1 MSMMKRP
8 PCAVVTV
15 SSLLE
20 GSKDC
25 IVLVPPLTTMVR
37 ALALASV

>member
-8 PCAVVTV
+8 LCAVVTV
-15 SSLLE
+15 SSLLN
-20 GSKDC
+20 GSNTAL
-25 IVLVPPLTTMVR
+25 LVPPLTTMAL